1 MRRRGLWG
9 RRSQKGII
17 SCAPPTSLHSLQL
30 RIAPEAV
37 RLGPCSPQPESVLP
51 AESRFCALPL
61 YMQLRCISAAE
72 VHQRSEVNTVRTS
85 RWEKWGKRKIAENV
99 SHSVRSFQLRI
110 SVQCLTLQI
119 QYFPSTPHH
128 YEPFLNNWNENYL
141 VIFSTDDFFFFIIS
155 LDQSCCFLRNIE
167 PDHLSSL

>member
-1 MRRRGLWG
+1 MRRRGFWG

-17 SCAPPTSLHSLQL
+17 SCAPPTSLQPLQL

-37 RLGPCSPQPESVLP
+37 RLGPCSPQPESMLP

-61 YMQLRCISAAE
+61 YMQLRRE
-72 VHQRSEVNTVRTS
+72 HQCSEVNMVRTS

-99 SHSVRSFQLRI
+99 SHSMRSFQLRI

-119 QYFPSTPHH
+119 QYLLSSPHR
-128 YEPFLNNWNENYL
+128 YEPFLNNWKENYL
-141 VIFSTDDFFFFIIS
+141 VIFLVLMIFF
-155 LDQSCCFLRNIE
+155 
-167 PDHLSSL
+167 